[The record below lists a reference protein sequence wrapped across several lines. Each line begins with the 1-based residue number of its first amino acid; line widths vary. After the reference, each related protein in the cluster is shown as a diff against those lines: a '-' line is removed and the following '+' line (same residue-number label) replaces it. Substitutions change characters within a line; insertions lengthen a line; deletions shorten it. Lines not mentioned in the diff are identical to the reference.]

1 MTRRWLAPLLLAL
14 ALLIGQLGG
23 FAHSLSHLADH
34 DEGDRP
40 HAACELC
47 VAYSAFDHGAPGT
60 PVVPPV
66 EPITLTPTA
75 LQLPAQVET
84 CALPYRS
91 RAPPAAL
98 V

>member
-1 MTRRWLAPLLLAL
+1 MSRRWLAPLLLAL

-23 FAHSLSHLADH
+23 FAHVLSHLGQA

-60 PVVPPV
+60 PVVPTAEADAFIPL
-66 EPITLTPTA
+66 TLA
-75 LQLPAQVET
+75 RPAWAE
-84 CALPYRS
+84 AGARAYLS
-91 RAPPAAL
+91 RAPPP

>member
-14 ALLIGQLGG
+14 ALLMGQLGG
-23 FAHSLSHLADH
+23 FAHALEHLGNPGDS
-34 DEGDRP
+34 DRP

-47 VAYSAFDHGAPGT
+47 VAYSAFDHGAPGS
-60 PVVPPV
+60 PVVPPA
-66 EPITLTPTA
+66 EAGTFTPAT
-75 LQLPAQVET
+75 LQLPAQAAT